1 MFNITQT
8 LSLCLLISLL
18 SGCGMIIRQMDS
30 SWNDHRTVYNKSESL
45 PPLEVPAELATAKDD
60 AKKETTEIS
69 KK

>member
-8 LSLCLLISLL
+8 LSLCLLVSLL
-18 SGCGMIIRQMDS
+18 SGCGTIVRQMDS
-30 SWNDHRTVYNKSESL
+30 SWNDHRTVYNKSESI
-45 PPLEVPAELATAKDD
+45 PPLEVPAELATAKDN